1 MKTLFNDLLK
11 HSHRFQ
17 SLYHHACPES
27 LIGLLSI
34 CVKWDESIFKL
45 WKVLIDAQKLLELM
59 ALLNYRYE
67 GQLLE
72 VRLQGFA
79 SIFYQG

>member
-17 SLYHHACPES
+17 ALYHHASPEC
-27 LIGLLSI
+27 LVCLLSI

-45 WKVLIDAQKLLELM
+45 WKVLIDAQELLELV

-79 SIFYQG
+79 SVFYQG